1 MLARRVLLNHVFCGA
16 LVELGVYP
24 EVAKADIA
32 LGTREEEYVRPPGV
46 VLDMGNYLGQL
57 LNVWRLQVNQVE
69 SENVVLQ
76 RPEVD
81 SQIIGGEE
89 VLSVWRHTH

>member
-1 MLARRVLLNHVFCGA
+1 M
-16 LVELGVYP
+16 
-24 EVAKADIA
+24 
-32 LGTREEEYVRPPGV
+32 
-46 VLDMGNYLGQL
+46 VLDMGNYLSQL

-69 SENVVLQ
+69 SDNVVLQ